1 MGRVVHRWLWHVV
14 KTKIQKLKS
23 GIFCV
28 LESGI
33 CNGRIRNPAPGIQ
46 NLILSWIILHGAS
59 CSSLVVTC
67 CVTCYFDSDPPYAG
81 KRFIALNHVLWIEEI
96 VAEFLLFFLVPSL
109 HFDPLFLCNLD
120 TEIFFGQR
128 IIITMVALKYQYK
141 NYLPSVTAIS
151 CYGRGTK
158 IFFQAHLF
166 ELGNLQNTGL
176 TEHRPAS
183 D

>member
-1 MGRVVHRWLWHVV
+1 MWKLGAN
-14 KTKIQKLKS
+14 QKLKS

-33 CNGRIRNPAPGIQ
+33 CNGRIRNPAPGIRNPQRKIQ
-46 NLILSWIILHGAS
+46 NLILSWITLHGAS

-109 HFDPLFLCNLD
+109 PFNPLFLCNLN